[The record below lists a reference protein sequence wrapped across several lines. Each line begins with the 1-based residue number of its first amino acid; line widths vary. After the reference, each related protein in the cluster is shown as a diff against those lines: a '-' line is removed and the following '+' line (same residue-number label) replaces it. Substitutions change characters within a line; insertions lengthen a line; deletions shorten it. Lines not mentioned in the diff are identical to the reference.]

1 MNIMHLKYAIEVE
14 KAKSIN
20 KAAENLYMGQ
30 PNLSRAIKELEES
43 LGITIFNR
51 TSRGMTITP
60 EGEEFLVHAHNILEQ
75 VDAVEAIYNSRKQD
89 LKKFRISVPRASY
102 ISCALSEFSK
112 ALDMSKSVEI
122 YYKETNSARTITN
135 ILQNDY
141 KLGIIRYQQAFEA
154 YFQNMLSE
162 KDLDSRVIT
171 EFSYRLLVNRNS
183 PLASM
188 DKITPEVLSDYIE
201 IAHADPYVPS
211 LSYMDVMKKELADYT
226 DKRIYLFER
235 ASQFELMADNEKT
248 FMWVSPIQKSLL
260 NRYNLVEIE
269 CDFHNRV
276 YKDVLVYKRGYSF
289 TELDNLFIKKLD
301 EARAEIMEQR
311 I

>member
-1 MNIMHLKYAIEVE
+1 MNIMHLKYAVEVE

-30 PNLSRAIKELEES
+30 PNLSRAIKELEDS

-60 EGEEFLVHAHNILEQ
+60 EGEEFLMHAHNILEQ
-75 VDAVEAIYNSRKQD
+75 VETVEAIYNSRKHD
-89 LKKFRISVPRASY
+89 LKRFKISVPRASY
-102 ISCALSEFSK
+102 ISYALSEFSK
-112 ALDMSKSVEI
+112 ALDTSKSVEI
-122 YYKETNSARTITN
+122 YYKETNSSRAITN

-154 YFQNMLSE
+154 YFENMLQE
-162 KDLDSRVIT
+162 KDLETRLIT

-183 PLASM
+183 PLVLKE
-188 DKITPEVLSDYIE
+188 KISPEDLSDYIE

-211 LSYMDVMKKELADYT
+211 LSNIDVMKRELADYT

-248 FMWVSPIQKSLL
+248 FMWVSPIQQSLL
-260 NRYNLVEIE
+260 NRYNLVEIQ

-276 YKDVLVYKRGYSF
+276 YKDMLVYKRGYSF
-289 TELDNLFIKKLD
+289 SELDNLFIDKLFEAKK
-301 EARAEIMEQR
+301 EIMDK
-311 I
+311 